1 MFVLWN
7 VSLSHEPCHLK
18 KLTGILQVMPLE
30 QTTGCL
36 VVNRLEILFLAWVF
50 LMVYE
55 TGTSYVAGLTTE
67 SRHTRDRYLPPHG
80 PQGDPE
86 LYVPSSLSG
95 PDISPI
101 FLSDKISGD
110 TGLFRAV
117 YRDGKANGRM
127 TSFEAY

>member
-1 MFVLWN
+1 
-7 VSLSHEPCHLK
+7 VSHSHESCHFK
-18 KLTGILQVMPLE
+18 KLTGILQDQPLP
-30 QTTGCL
+30 QVTGCL
-36 VVNRLEILFLAWVF
+36 VTHGSEILFIGWVM

-55 TGTSYVAGLTTE
+55 TGTSYVAGLTIE
-67 SRHTRDRYLPPHG
+67 SHHTRDRYLPPHD

-95 PDISPI
+95 PQISPI

-127 TSFEAY
+127 TLFEAH